1 MYDEYTAT
9 EFEYSYGGTDF
20 CAHSCDPYDLLQV
33 VRVARLR
40 LRLRLSTRA
49 TPTTCCRCRCMCMC
63 TMFMFMFM

>member
-33 VRVARLR
+33 QVYVHVHHV
-40 LRLRLSTRA
+40 
-49 TPTTCCRCRCMCMC
+49 M
-63 TMFMFMFM
+63 

>member
-1 MYDEYTAT
+1 MYDEYTDT

-40 LRLRLSTRA
+40 LRLRLRLGLSTRVA
-49 TPTTCCRCRCMCMC
+49 PTTCCRCRCMCMC
-63 TMFMFMFM
+63 IM

>member
-1 MYDEYTAT
+1 MYDEYTGT

-40 LRLRLSTRA
+40 LRLRLRLGLSTRVA
-49 TPTTCCRCRCMCMC
+49 PTTCCRCRCMCMC
-63 TMFMFMFM
+63 IM